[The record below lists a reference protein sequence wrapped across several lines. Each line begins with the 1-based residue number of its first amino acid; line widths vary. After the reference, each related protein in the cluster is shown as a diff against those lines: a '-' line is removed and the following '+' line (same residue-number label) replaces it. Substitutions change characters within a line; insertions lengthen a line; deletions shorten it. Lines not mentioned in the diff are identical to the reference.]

1 MLDGRKRES
10 AFVEMKLEL
19 ASSMRLCKST
29 VPVSYNFINLSLIF
43 HWISDAK
50 TDNTER
56 LVFFADCLEQALA
69 SNREIQSNHL
79 FNLQFVLPID
89 GHGSLDTVHTEISAK
104 CFQFDQSSRI
114 LFTIMELLDSVLETV
129 QNKKVLLLSSIK
141 LTSLAHLKICSD
153 LAYCFSW
160 TIQSILIRYDYPC
173 TLTVVQSHNTAC
185 QRIRC
190 AQFVRDSGQ
199 FERCEWE

>member
-56 LVFFADCLEQALA
+56 LSFFRRLFRAGIGEQ
-69 SNREIQSNHL
+69 S
-79 FNLQFVLPID
+79 
-89 GHGSLDTVHTEISAK
+89 
-104 CFQFDQSSRI
+104 
-114 LFTIMELLDSVLETV
+114 
-129 QNKKVLLLSSIK
+129 
-141 LTSLAHLKICSD
+141 
-153 LAYCFSW
+153 
-160 TIQSILIRYDYPC
+160 
-173 TLTVVQSHNTAC
+173 
-185 QRIRC
+185 
-190 AQFVRDSGQ
+190 RDSI
-199 FERCEWE
+199 